1 MCYVRELIIIQ
12 PQVPA
17 PLETIL
23 RSSPDEWNSP
33 RDHGFGFGYRHAFE
47 LSLFW
52 GGWEWGE
59 GSVWFYLILL
69 YFIGL
74 FLQGCCVELN
84 NPRAGCS

>member
-52 GGWEWGE
+52 GGLGV
-59 GSVWFYLILL
+59 GGRQCVVLLDLAVFYWAVFAGMLC
-69 YFIGL
+69 G
-74 FLQGCCVELN
+74 VE
-84 NPRAGCS
+84 